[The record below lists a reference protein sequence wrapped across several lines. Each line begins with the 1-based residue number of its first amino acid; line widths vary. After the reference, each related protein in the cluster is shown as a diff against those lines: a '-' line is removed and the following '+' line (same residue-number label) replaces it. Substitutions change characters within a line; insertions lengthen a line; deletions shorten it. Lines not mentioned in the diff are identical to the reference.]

1 MKWMIKESDAE
12 LVKRTLNSDDP
23 AFADLVARY
32 QGKVYAL
39 IISHIRNFADAQDL
53 TQDAFLAAYMKL
65 KTLRDPGS
73 FGPWVRKIAVNQC
86 RVHGILKKRNEQMQ
100 KGYEDVLVAST
111 SEAERVPAQA
121 DLWLALS
128 RIPDDQRLVLTLFH
142 LEKQSYQEIAD
153 FLEVPRTTVQT
164 RLRYAR
170 QALKKE
176 MIHLMKNEL
185 QSNRLPEGFPEDTV
199 KAARELTESLMK
211 AIPSELM
218 NVVRHPYSYV
228 NRERSQ
234 TFRTFYDLLTPEQKE
249 AILNNETGLHFRELT
264 YEQQDYLKQAFYQMW
279 MWEIAHLIIHP
290 PFYISSMKECKL
302 ALEGGHAD
310 GGAMMTILKETRHDG
325 FVGRDSVSLLFR
337 LPF

>member
-1 MKWMIKESDAE
+1 MTKESDAE
-12 LVKRTLNSDDP
+12 LVERALNSDDS

-32 QGKVYAL
+32 QGKIYAL
-39 IISHIRNFADAQDL
+39 TISHVRNFADAQDL

-65 KTLRDPGS
+65 KTLRVPGS
-73 FGPWVRKIAVNQC
+73 FGGWLRKIAVNQC
-86 RVHGILKKRNEQMQ
+86 RIHSILKKRNEQMQ
-100 KGYEDVLVAST
+100 KGYEDVLAAST
-111 SEAERVPAQA
+111 SEAEPVPTQA
-121 DLWLALS
+121 DLWMALS
-128 RIPDDQRLVLTLFH
+128 RLPDDQRLVLTMFH

-176 MIHLMKNEL
+176 MIDLMKDEL

-218 NVVRHPYSYV
+218 NVVHHPYSYV

-234 TFRTFYDLLTPEQKE
+234 TFKTFYDLLTPEKKE
-249 AILNNETGLHFRELT
+249 AILNNETGLHFKELT
-264 YEQQDYLKQAFYQMW
+264 YEQQDYLRQAFYQMW
-279 MWEIAHLIIHP
+279 MWEIAHLIVHP
-290 PFYISSMKECKL
+290 PFYISSMTECKL
-302 ALEGGHAD
+302 ALEDRHGAGGP
-310 GGAMMTILKETRHDG
+310 MLTIIKETHYNG
-325 FVGRDSVSLLFR
+325 FVGRDSISLPYR
-337 LPF
+337 SPF